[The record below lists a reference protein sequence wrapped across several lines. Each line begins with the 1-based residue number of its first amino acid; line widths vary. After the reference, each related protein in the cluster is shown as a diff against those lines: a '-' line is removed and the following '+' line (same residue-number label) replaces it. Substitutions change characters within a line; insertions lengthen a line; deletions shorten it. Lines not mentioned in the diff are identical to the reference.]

1 MAMSQGS
8 SIPSINDRVCEILEK
23 QRDLMEKQSLL
34 IEKMLEHQ
42 KGIERRLQSIEVYSL
57 TTATKTSR
65 HELRFCEVRGEG
77 TDASRMLDSYC
88 RAESALASN
97 EQVKNAVKMIIEHN
111 TSKSLQYA
119 YLFSSKDLARSE
131 AACAYFWLT
140 AKKGECFEYS
150 GASASYEHVGRVGQ
164 LMPSFRARCCR
175 ELERQVRQGELPKTC
190 TIAEFLKVWPRM
202 DQDLRL
208 LQHLC
213 LPLGTSFQPLEA
225 RAEDEALRVAALSTT
240 LAPYENFEFGC
251 YEDAYEMLSTETREF
266 IENYPIT
273 STSDVRMR
281 VSKVISSW
289 VGYMSEVAEKQ
300 QYIEHF
306 EYNEQLHTNDEKE
319 NEEWN
324 DEWFRVLEY
333 NKKDSTFRR
342 GHAEIFE
349 KYERIAEIKRQR
361 KKAARKVELPEYED
375 EDQEMAIDETEM
387 PTSNNEAIM
396 IEDSGMRV
404 A

>member
-23 QRDLMEKQSLL
+23 QRDLMEQQSIL

-42 KGIERRLQSIEVYSL
+42 KGIERRLQSIEVYSS
-57 TTATKTSR
+57 TTATKTSC
-65 HELRFCEVRGEG
+65 HEMRFCEVRGEG

-150 GASASYEHVGRVGQ
+150 GSGMAASYEHVGRVGQ

-202 DQDLRL
+202 DEDLRL

-225 RAEDEALRVAALSTT
+225 RAQDEALRVAALSTT
-240 LAPYENFEFGC
+240 LAPYENCEFGAS

-266 IENYPIT
+266 IDNYPIK
-273 STSDVRMR
+273 SSLSEFIDVRMR

-289 VGYMSEVAEKQ
+289 VGYMSEKS
-300 QYIEHF
+300 
-306 EYNEQLHTNDEKE
+306 LK
-319 NEEWN
+319 
-324 DEWFRVLEY
+324 
-333 NKKDSTFRR
+333 
-342 GHAEIFE
+342 
-349 KYERIAEIKRQR
+349 
-361 KKAARKVELPEYED
+361 
-375 EDQEMAIDETEM
+375 
-387 PTSNNEAIM
+387 
-396 IEDSGMRV
+396 
-404 A
+404 